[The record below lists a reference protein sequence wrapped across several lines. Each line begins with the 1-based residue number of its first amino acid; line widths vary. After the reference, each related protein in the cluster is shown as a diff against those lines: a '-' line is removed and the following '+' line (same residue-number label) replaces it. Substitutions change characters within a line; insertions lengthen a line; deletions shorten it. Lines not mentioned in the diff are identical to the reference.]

1 MAKRQPTK
9 SSPSKATKSTST
21 ASLLSTAIIMLVS
34 GMGGVEVISALC
46 KKHKITKSEAEA
58 IIKEAKEKITTA
70 STVSAREELGFSIES
85 LKKLYRE
92 SLEARDY
99 KTALSV
105 VKEKNRL
112 LNLYDSDDLELV
124 SESAK
129 TRTEEL
135 VRQHLEPLLIG
146 LGIIKKQDE
155 PLEELARL
163 ASSYIVNNIKK
174 TE

>member
-1 MAKRQPTK
+1 
-9 SSPSKATKSTST
+9 
-21 ASLLSTAIIMLVS
+21 
-34 GMGGVEVISALC
+34 MGAVEVVSALS
-46 KKHKITKSEAEA
+46 KKYKITKTESEQ
-58 IIKEAKEKITTA
+58 IIKEAKEKITMA

-92 SLEARDY
+92 SLQAQDY

-112 LNLYDSDDLELV
+112 LNLYESDDLELI

-146 LGIIKKQDE
+146 LGVIKKENE

-163 ASSYIVNNIKK
+163 ASSYIINNISTDGK
-174 TE
+174 